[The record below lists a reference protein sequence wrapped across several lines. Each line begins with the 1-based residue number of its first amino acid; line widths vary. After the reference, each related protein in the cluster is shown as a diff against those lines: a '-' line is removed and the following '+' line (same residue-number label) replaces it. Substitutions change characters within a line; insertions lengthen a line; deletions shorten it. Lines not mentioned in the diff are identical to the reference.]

1 MNLSF
6 HTYGR
11 ANLSSFTSQL
21 KADILDLS
29 ADLSSGKHT
38 NLGKAQAVQIP
49 LIQTIQSDLQNAAAR
64 AIIRQDA
71 DFFFTQ
77 TELSLAGITAH
88 IKAENERLLNLNS
101 APQEMASPNA
111 SAKAESIF
119 TALVGLINRQSGGK
133 FFFSGH
139 QSHRAPLSDAKTIL
153 TALRQDLGATY
164 TPDQLNTAL
173 NNWFDGASA
182 RFEQDFY
189 HGDTS
194 RHQTFQTNSG
204 ETLSSPLRGNS
215 EAIKM
220 MLKTVAQLILAID
233 APMPAPDLAQIY
245 QETATSLQSALDNF
259 QQVRANLGVT
269 HQRLDQQNAFAKKDK
284 NALELQMAELTDI
297 NKYDTTVALQDAET
311 RLQNLYLITAKLSK
325 LSLIHFLK

>member
-21 KADILDLS
+21 KAEILDLS
-29 ADLSSGKHT
+29 ADLSAGKHT
-38 NLGKAQAVQIP
+38 NLGKSQAVQIP
-49 LIQTIQSDLQNAAAR
+49 LIQSIQSDLQNAAAR

-77 TELSLAGITAH
+77 TELSLANITAH
-88 IKAENERLLNLNS
+88 ITAENERVLDLSS
-101 APQEMASPNA
+101 APQAMATRDA
-111 SAKAESIF
+111 SAKAESFF

-164 TPDQLNTAL
+164 TADQLNTAL

-189 HGDTS
+189 HGDTNQ
-194 RHQTFQTNSG
+194 HQTFQINAG
-204 ETLSSPLRGNS
+204 ESLSPPLRGNS
-215 EAIKM
+215 EAVKM
-220 MLKTVAQLILAID
+220 MLKTAAKLILAID
-233 APMPAPDLAQIY
+233 APVPAPDLAQIY
-245 QETATSLQSALDNF
+245 QETAASLHGSLNNF
-259 QQVRANLGVT
+259 QQARANLGIT
-269 HQRLDQQNAFAKKDK
+269 HQRLDQQNAFAKNDQ

-297 NKYDTTVALQDAET
+297 DTYDATVALQDAET
-311 RLQNLYLITAKLSK
+311 RLENLYLITAKLSK